1 MKSLPIKLKL
11 PEHFLDEEIR
21 CNYTV
26 SHEMKEVWAVE
37 LDLLNEFMQV
47 CNKHKIKYYADGGT
61 ILGAIRH
68 KGFIPWDD
76 DIDVMMFRDQY
87 EKLCKIAPQEFNHPY
102 FFQTEYTD
110 KGSLRGHAQLRN
122 SETTAI
128 LYNEMEEKRKY
139 NQGIFLDIF
148 PIDSVPD
155 NPKLFAKM
163 KRILFNKRIT
173 MNYWIKKACEK
184 FTPEPRNS
192 LKANFI
198 FFLFRHNIINW
209 KNHTRHI
216 YKKFEQEMQLYNKQ
230 NTHFVA
236 KFFCLPFKEKR
247 LWKRS
252 AFDGE
257 PVYYQ
262 FEMLS
267 VPLPPKYE
275 YILDTFYGNWK
286 EFQIGTATH
295 GGVFF
300 NPHKSYTQYVENQ

>member
-1 MKSLPIKLKL
+1 MLPIKLKL
-11 PEHFLDEEIR
+11 TDHFLDEEVR
-21 CNYTV
+21 CGYTV

-37 LDLLNEFMQV
+37 LDLLNEFMRV
-47 CNKHKIKYYADGGT
+47 CNKHKIRFYADGGT

-76 DIDVMMFRDQY
+76 DIDVMLFRDQY
-87 EKLCKIAPQEFNHPY
+87 EKLCKIASHEFQHPY

-122 SETTAI
+122 SETTGI
-128 LYNEMEEKRKY
+128 LYNEMKGKWKF

-155 NPKLFAKM
+155 DPEDFDKM
-163 KRILFNKRIT
+163 KRFLEDKRTT
-173 MNYWIKKACEK
+173 MDYWKRKAFEK

-192 LKANFI
+192 LKANFL
-198 FFLFRHNIINW
+198 FFLCRHRIINW
-209 KNHTRHI
+209 ENHTHRI
-216 YKKFEQEMQLYNKQ
+216 YKKFEQGMQLYNKQ
-230 NTHFVA
+230 NTRFVA
-236 KFFCLPFKEKR
+236 KFFCWPFKNKR
-247 LWKRS
+247 LWERS
-252 AFDGE
+252 AFDGK
-257 PVYYQ
+257 PIYHP

-275 YILDTFYGNWK
+275 YILDTFFENWR

-300 NPHKSYTQYVENQ
+300 NSHKSYTQYVEKL